1 MQTSNRR
8 ALTIGAFVVALLAAG
23 GGQAQPPSPGEAQPV
38 QGAPAAPP
46 WMNTALSP
54 DQRAHLVQAQMT
66 QDEELILVRGY
77 NWFPSAGYVPGIPR
91 LGIPELRESDASLG
105 VANGGHM
112 RPGDQATALPASI
125 LTASSW
131 NAMLAHDAGVML
143 GTEIRAKG
151 FNVVL
156 DGGVNLTRDPRGGR
170 TFEYAG
176 EEPLLAGVIAG
187 EVVRGAQEQHIIS
200 TAKHFALNDQESG
213 RFTMSANIEEGPM
226 RESDLLA
233 FEIAIE
239 HGKPGAIMC
248 AYNRVNGIYA
258 CENDFLL
265 NRVLKG
271 DWAYPGFVLSDWGAV
286 HSAGLAANSGLDQES
301 AAKADSQA
309 FFGDPLKQAVA
320 SGEVSADRLHDM
332 AHRILRS
339 MFVQG
344 LFDFPAS
351 PQPIA
356 AEADAAIA
364 GRVAEEGIVL
374 LKNGTSLLPLSKPK
388 RIVVIGARADIGVLS
403 GGGSSQVVPVGDTP
417 EQEILVPGP
426 VSSNPKKGA
435 KIPGDIVIYDPPSP
449 LAAIRAQAPDADVSF
464 DDGTDIARATSAAKE
479 SDVAIVFA
487 QQWMR
492 EGRDVPNL
500 SLPGDQDALI
510 DAVAGVNPRTV
521 VVLETGGPVLM
532 PWLSKAASVLEAWY
546 PGQGGAEAI
555 ARILFGAA
563 NPSGHLAVTFPMRE
577 DQLPHPSPPAA
588 IRTSADLNYTE
599 GANVGYRWFEAQNLT
614 PLFPFGYGLSY
625 TTFRFSKLV
634 VQGGA
639 TLTASYDVTN
649 GGTRAGKAVAQVY
662 AEPPQGAAREVRRL
676 IGWSKVELKPGETR
690 HLSIT
695 ADPRLLAHY
704 DVATRTWHVAAG
716 NYLVSLCGSSADP
729 ASYAWTHLDERRIK
743 P

>member
-1 MQTSNRR
+1 M
-8 ALTIGAFVVALLAAG
+8 
-23 GGQAQPPSPGEAQPV
+23 
-38 QGAPAAPP
+38 P
-46 WMNTALSP
+46 WMNASLSP
-54 DQRAHLVQAQMT
+54 DQRADFVQAQMT
-66 QDEELILVRGY
+66 QDEELVLVRGY

-91 LGIPELRESDASLG
+91 LGVPELRESDASLG

-112 RPGDQATALPASI
+112 RPGDTATALPASI

-131 NAMLAHDAGVML
+131 NTALAHDAGVML
-143 GTEIRAKG
+143 GTEIRDKG
-151 FNVVL
+151 FNVL
-156 DGGVNLTRDPRGGR
+156 LNGGVNLTREPRGGR

-176 EEPLLAGVIAG
+176 EDPLLAGTIAG
-187 EVVRGAQEQHIIS
+187 QVVRGAQEQHLIS
-200 TAKHFALNDQESG
+200 TVKHYALNDQESG
-213 RFTMSANIEEGPM
+213 RFTMNANIEEGAM

-239 HGKPGAIMC
+239 HGDPGAIMC

-301 AAKADSQA
+301 AAKADSQP

-320 SGEVSADRLHDM
+320 SGEVSPARVRDM

-339 MFVQG
+339 MFAHG

-356 AEADAAIA
+356 AQADAALA
-364 GRVAEEGIVL
+364 QRVAEEGIVL
-374 LKNGTSLLPLSKPK
+374 LKNGTHLLPLIHPK
-388 RIVVIGARADIGVLS
+388 RIVVIGAHADLGVLS
-403 GGGSSQVVPVGDTP
+403 GGGSSQVIPLGDTP
-417 EQEILVPGP
+417 EQEIFVPGP
-426 VSSNPKKGA
+426 VSANPKKGA
-435 KIPGDIVIYDPPSP
+435 KPPGDIVVYDPPSP
-449 LAAIRAQAPDADVSF
+449 LSAIRAQAPDAVVSY
-464 DDGTDIARATSAAKE
+464 DDGTDIARAAAAAKNA
-479 SDVAIVFA
+479 DVAIVFG

-500 SLPGDQDALI
+500 SLPNDQDALI
-510 DAVAGVNPRTV
+510 DAVASANPRTV
-521 VVLETGGPVLM
+521 IVLETGGPVLM
-532 PWLSKAASVLEAWY
+532 PWLSKASAVLEAWY
-546 PGQGGAEAI
+546 PGQGGAMAI

-563 NPSGHLAVTFPMRE
+563 SPSGHLAVTFPMSE
-577 DQLPHPSPPAA
+577 DQLPHPSPPFT
-588 IRTSADLNYTE
+588 IQTSADMNYTE
-599 GANVGYRWFEAQNLT
+599 GADVGYRWFEAQNLT

-625 TTFRFSKLV
+625 TTFRFAKLV
-634 VQGGA
+634 AQGGG
-639 TLTASYDVTN
+639 TPTASFDVTN
-649 GGTRAGKAVAQVY
+649 TGTRAGQAVAQVY

-676 IGWSKVELKPGETR
+676 IGWSKVELAPNETR
-690 HLSIT
+690 HVKVT

-729 ASYAWTHLDERRIK
+729 ASYAWVHLDERTMK

>member
-1 MQTSNRR
+1 M
-8 ALTIGAFVVALLAAG
+8 
-23 GGQAQPPSPGEAQPV
+23 
-38 QGAPAAPP
+38 P
-46 WMNTALSP
+46 WMNTSLSP
-54 DQRAHLVQAQMT
+54 DERANLIQAQMT

-112 RPGDQATALPASI
+112 RPGDTATALPASI

-131 NAMLAHDAGVML
+131 NAALAHDAGVML
-143 GTEIRAKG
+143 GTEIHDKG

-156 DGGVNLTRDPRGGR
+156 NGGVNLTREPRGGR

-176 EEPLLAGVIAG
+176 EDPLLAGTIAG
-187 EVVRGAQEQHIIS
+187 EVIRGAQEQHTVS
-200 TAKHFALNDQESG
+200 TAKHYALNDQESG
-213 RFTMSANIEEGPM
+213 RFTMSANIEEGAM

-239 HGKPGAIMC
+239 HGDPGAIMC

-265 NRVLKG
+265 NHVLKG

-301 AAKADSQA
+301 AAKADSQP
-309 FFGDPLKQAVA
+309 FFSDPLKQAVA
-320 SGEVSADRLHDM
+320 SGEVSAARVHDM

-339 MFVQG
+339 MFAHG
-344 LFDFPAS
+344 LFDYPAA

-356 AEADAAIA
+356 LQADAAVA
-364 GRVAEEGIVL
+364 ERVAEEGIVL
-374 LKNGTSLLPLSKPK
+374 LKNGTNLLPLLRPK
-388 RIVVIGARADIGVLS
+388 RIVVIGAHADLGVLS

-417 EQEILVPGP
+417 EQEIFVPGP
-426 VSSNPKKGA
+426 VSANPKKGA
-435 KIPGDIVIYDPPSP
+435 KPPGDVVIYDSPSP
-449 LAAIRAQAPDADVSF
+449 LAAIRTQAPDANVQF
-464 DDGTDIARATSAAKE
+464 DDGTDIARAVAAAKDA
-479 SDVAIVFA
+479 DVAIVFG

-500 SLPGDQDALI
+500 SLPGNQDALI
-510 DAVAGVNPRTV
+510 DAVAGANPRTV
-521 VVLETGGPVLM
+521 AVLETGGPVLM
-532 PWLSKAASVLEAWY
+532 PWLSKASAVLEAWY

-577 DQLPHPSPPAA
+577 DQLPRPAPPYT
-588 IRTSADLNYTE
+588 IQSHADVAYAE

-634 VQGGA
+634 VQAGA
-639 TLTASYDVTN
+639 SPTASFDVTN
-649 GGTRAGKAVAQVY
+649 TGTRAGEAVAQVY
-662 AEPPQGAAREVRRL
+662 AEPPQGGAREVRRL
-676 IGWSKVELKPGETR
+676 IGWSKVELAPGETR
-690 HLSIT
+690 HVKVT

-716 NYLVSLCGSSADP
+716 NYLVSLCGSSADA
-729 ASYAWTHLDERRIK
+729 ASYAWVHLDERTMK